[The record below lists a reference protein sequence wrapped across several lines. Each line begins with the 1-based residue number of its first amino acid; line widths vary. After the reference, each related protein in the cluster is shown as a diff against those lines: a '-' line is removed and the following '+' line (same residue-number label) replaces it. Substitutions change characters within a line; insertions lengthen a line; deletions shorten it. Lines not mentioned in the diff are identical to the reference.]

1 MEKRLTN
8 PDESQMVEPGRREGE
23 KYEVFNTYNPIV
35 VFTHP
40 NAFGFM
46 GGDKKA
52 NKIRAT
58 ALPYWGSAEE
68 IRRYYE

>member
-8 PDESQMVEPGRREGE
+8 PSEGQMVEPGRRKEE
-23 KYEVFNTYNPIV
+23 KYETFNTYNPIV

-40 NAFGFM
+40 NAFGYM

-52 NKIRAT
+52 HKIRAI
-58 ALPYWGSAEE
+58 ALPYWGEAKEV
-68 IRRYYE
+68 RRLWQ